1 MKHEGA
7 ERERDVTG
15 GHYNSGVVGSRT
27 RSNGSLIFPLY
38 ICSLRCFIFFF
49 GFHKCK
55 YFTVQ
60 NDKCIFVDEE
70 DVARRDV
77 YIGPS
82 RTVAPSTKQKK
93 NRFFYF
99 IFLLEKEILCRYFAC
114 LRRAAR
120 GGQKSR
126 NAHKK
131 QQQHPS
137 GGVSTKTEQTN
148 GKDKTHRN
156 SRCLRSPRRD
166 DSPKGH
172 RQTMTRRY

>member
-82 RTVAPSTKQKK
+82 RTVAPSTQNKKTGSSTSFSYSRKRFSVGISRVCVAPPVVAKSHEMPTKNNNNIRPVVCPPKRNKQM
-93 NRFFYF
+93 
-99 IFLLEKEILCRYFAC
+99 EKTKHTETLVVFDPPVEMIA
-114 LRRAAR
+114 LRAIV
-120 GGQKSR
+120 
-126 NAHKK
+126 K
-131 QQQHPS
+131 Q
-137 GGVSTKTEQTN
+137 
-148 GKDKTHRN
+148 
-156 SRCLRSPRRD
+156 
-166 DSPKGH
+166 
-172 RQTMTRRY
+172 

>member
-82 RTVAPSTKQKK
+82 RTVAPSTQNKK
-93 NRFFYF
+93 TGSSTSFSYSRKRFSVG
-99 IFLLEKEILCRYFAC
+99 ISRVCVAPPVV
-114 LRRAAR
+114 A
-120 GGQKSR
+120 KS
-126 NAHKK
+126 HEMPTKK
-131 QQQHPS
+131 QQHPS

>member
-82 RTVAPSTKQKK
+82 RTVAPSTQNKKTGSSTSFSYSRKRFSVGISRVCVAPPVVAKSHEMPTKQNNNNIRPVVCPPKRNK
-93 NRFFYF
+93 QM
-99 IFLLEKEILCRYFAC
+99 EKTKHTETLVVFDPPVEMIA
-114 LRRAAR
+114 LRAIV
-120 GGQKSR
+120 
-126 NAHKK
+126 K
-131 QQQHPS
+131 Q
-137 GGVSTKTEQTN
+137 
-148 GKDKTHRN
+148 
-156 SRCLRSPRRD
+156 
-166 DSPKGH
+166 
-172 RQTMTRRY
+172 

>member
-82 RTVAPSTKQKK
+82 RTVAPSTQNK

-131 QQQHPS
+131 TTTTSVRWCVHQNGTNKWKRQNTQKLSLSSIPPS
-137 GGVSTKTEQTN
+137 
-148 GKDKTHRN
+148 R
-156 SRCLRSPRRD
+156 
-166 DSPKGH
+166 
-172 RQTMTRRY
+172 

>member
-82 RTVAPSTKQKK
+82 RTVAPSTQNKKTGSSTSFSYSRKRFSVGISRVCVAPPVVAKSHEMPTKNNNNIRPVVCPPKRNKQM
-93 NRFFYF
+93 
-99 IFLLEKEILCRYFAC
+99 EKTKYTETLVVFDPPVEMIA
-114 LRRAAR
+114 LRAIV
-120 GGQKSR
+120 
-126 NAHKK
+126 K
-131 QQQHPS
+131 Q
-137 GGVSTKTEQTN
+137 
-148 GKDKTHRN
+148 
-156 SRCLRSPRRD
+156 
-166 DSPKGH
+166 
-172 RQTMTRRY
+172 